1 MKIRMKSSWM
11 AGLVIALMS
20 CGGRAQSIEAMMNSG
35 QELLRNGAASQAVAV
50 FRKILSRDPQHFEAQ
65 HNLGFSYLMMGR
77 NADAVRELKRAID
90 LNGRNAET
98 WANIAVAYENLGQA
112 QKALDALYQAVRL
125 DPSNVDARMNL
136 ATMYFNA
143 DQMGSAI
150 KQYKQV
156 ISLDGT
162 NVEAYTYLAKCLLE
176 QGKVSQAKKYLQQ
189 SLGADANN
197 AEAHWEL
204 GNIYW
209 KRENAPERALKEY
222 RIAVNLEPNSHI
234 YYQNLALLLEEQ
246 GKKEE
251 AIDVWEKSLIY
262 LDDAL
267 RKEKIR
273 ERIDVLRHGATAE
286 SDEAATPPSVSTED
300 QINQLRKDLRRKDE
314 SETKVM
320 KTTPVDFS
328 SDFEKLQE
336 EEEEEEDVDLEEE
349 MKNRVKKK

>member
-1 MKIRMKSSWM
+1 MRIRIKTGWM
-11 AGLVIALMS
+11 AGLVVAVMS
-20 CGGRAQSIEAMMNSG
+20 CAAWAQSIEAMMNSG
-35 QELLRNGAASQAVAV
+35 QELLRNGAPSQATAV
-50 FRKILSRDPQHFEAQ
+50 FRKVLARDPQHFEAQ

-77 NADAVRELKRAID
+77 NADAVRELKRAIG

-98 WANIAVAYENLGQA
+98 WANIAVAYENLGQE
-112 QKALDALYQAVRL
+112 QKALDALYQSVRL

-136 ATMYFNA
+136 ATMYFNGG
-143 DQMGSAI
+143 QMGSAI
-150 KQYKQV
+150 KQYKEV
-156 ISLDGT
+156 IAVDGG

-176 QGKVSQAKKYLQQ
+176 QGKVAQAKKYLQQ

-209 KRENAPERALKEY
+209 KRENSPDQALKEY
-222 RIAVNLEPNSHI
+222 RIAVSLEPSQHM

-246 GKKEE
+246 GNKQD

-262 LDDAL
+262 IDDAL

-273 ERIDVLRHGATAE
+273 ERIDVLRHGKPAE
-286 SDEAATPPSVSTED
+286 GESVAEPPSLSTEN
-300 QINQLRKDLRRKDE
+300 QIEQLQKDLRKKEE

-320 KTTPVDFS
+320 QAAPVDFS
-328 SDFEKLQE
+328 SDFKKLE
-336 EEEEEEDVDLEEE
+336 EEESEGIDLEEE
-349 MKNRVKKK
+349 MRKRVKKE